1 MVSGWLEAGAP
12 LPGSV
17 PEHPA
22 LDELD
27 ELLGRHLSL
36 AKDGAERPL
45 GQLAMER
52 HDHGQAVSPKL
63 HVTASLADLGES
75 DTDQGADNARA
86 AEDRKRWTHPESWKV
101 VTTGLSNET
110 GST

>member
-1 MVSGWLEAGAP
+1 MA
-12 LPGSV
+12 
-17 PEHPA
+17 PA

-36 AKDGAERPL
+36 AKDGAERPW
-45 GQLAMER
+45 GQLAVQR
-52 HDHGQAVSPKL
+52 HDHGQVVSTKL

-75 DTDQGADNARA
+75 DTDQGTDNARA
-86 AEDRKRWTHPESWKV
+86 AEDGTRWTHAESWKV
-101 VTTGLSNET
+101 VTTGFSNEA